1 MLAQKLKE
9 TLVKKYTSDI
19 LVASGGQV
27 ALWGALA
34 LIWWPCDQ
42 MVQDNKT
49 PWQTCGM
56 TSLYQK

>member
-34 LIWWPCDQ
+34 LIW
-42 MVQDNKT
+42 
-49 PWQTCGM
+49 
-56 TSLYQK
+56 